1 MSVRVSKDD
10 IFASGRT
17 FRRIINHWKKTG
29 CVSNKESLTRSKN
42 KMKITEAELETLD
55 QLIILNKET
64 TALQAKRELNIRAT
78 TRSVQNYLNKLG
90 WKKIVI
96 RHCQFVSVKNRIER
110 VFIN

>member
-1 MSVRVSKDD
+1 M
-10 IFASGRT
+10 IFFSSERT

-29 CVSNKESLTRSKN
+29 CVSNRESFTRAKN

-96 RHCQFVSVKNRIER
+96 AFVPGS
-110 VFIN
+110 